1 MPKKKAYSSKRGK
14 PQRKSNKLPLFLTIG
29 GVIALLLTVF
39 FAFQKKSSPYTPEV
53 TGGPSLKVD
62 KEEVDLGDV
71 KLGSPVKVS
80 FEITNVGDEPLRFEE
95 APYVEVLEGC

>member
-1 MPKKKAYSSKRGK
+1 MPKKKVYSSKRGK
-14 PQRKSNKLPLFLTIG
+14 PKRKSSKLPLFLTIG
-29 GVIALLLTVF
+29 GVAVLIITVI
-39 FAFQKKSSPYTPEV
+39 FAFQKNNTPYIPEV

-62 KEEVDLGDV
+62 KEEIDLGDV

-80 FEITNVGDEPLRFEE
+80 FEITNVGDKPLRFDK

>member
-1 MPKKKAYSSKRGK
+1 MPKKKTYSSKRGK
-14 PQRKSNKLPLFLTIG
+14 PQRKTSKLPLLLTIG
-29 GVIALLLTVF
+29 GVAALIITAF
-39 FAFQKKSSPYTPEV
+39 FAFQKKSTPYTPEV

-80 FEITNVGDEPLRFEE
+80 FEITNVGDKPLRFEE
-95 APYVEVLEGC
+95 APYVEVREGC